1 MERII
6 ASVEGSLDVPLMILV
21 GGIHGNEISGV
32 RAAEDVLNTLTL
44 NSVPLRGR
52 VIGIR
57 GNLQALEID
66 KRYVDHDLNRSWIK
80 EMVNRAY
87 ENPDATAENQEVIE
101 ILDFFDSL
109 PVRAHAPKILVDLH
123 STSSEK
129 GDFIIIPEDESKN
142 PIVKA
147 LSLPIIIDLN
157 KHLEGTLLQ
166 YMHERDYVSFAFEGG
181 AVGTDEA
188 HPLHV
193 SGIWEL
199 LYAAGM
205 ISQETRNTYSR
216 YDQYITQHHLELP
229 KRVSVLYHHKVKSD
243 HQFNMKPGYHNFMYV
258 KKGEVLAEDRQG
270 EIRAVHDGMIFM
282 PLYQN
287 EGDDGFF
294 IVKEVE

>member
-1 MERII
+1 MDRII
-6 ASVEGSLDVPLMILV
+6 ASIVGSLDGPLLILI

-32 RAAEDVLNTLTL
+32 RAAEDVLNTITL
-44 NSVPLRGR
+44 NNIPLRGR
-52 VIGIR
+52 LVGIR
-57 GNLQALEID
+57 GNLQALQVN
-66 KRYVDHDLNRSWIK
+66 KRFLDHDLNRAWSEPSVID
-80 EMVNRAY
+80 AY
-87 ENPDATAENQEVIE
+87 ENPEASAESKEVLE
-101 ILDFFDSL
+101 ILEFFDSL
-109 PVRAHAPKILVDLH
+109 PVHGHAPKVLVDLH

-166 YMHERDYVSFAFEGG
+166 YMHDRGFVSFAFEGG

-199 LYAAGM
+199 LYASGM
-205 ISQETRNTYSR
+205 ISNETRMTYSQ
-216 YDQYITQHHLELP
+216 YDAYINQHHLDLP
-229 KRVSVLYHHKVKSD
+229 KRVSVLYHHKVRED
-243 HQFNMKPGYHNFMYV
+243 QEFNMKPGYHNFMNV
-258 KKGEVLAEDRQG
+258 KKGEVLAKDNRG
-270 EIRAVHDGMIFM
+270 DIKASHDGMIFM

-287 EGDDGFF
+287 EGEDGFF
-294 IVKEVE
+294 IVKEVD